1 MKQKN
6 PKVMREA
13 RHFSDVRF
21 TKNKLKELGLLDC
34 NSTME
39 NRIYHLYYENTIEN
53 DIIKRFQRK
62 LAESNAINGQFNVTI
77 EDDDKIRTASQ
88 FSSKLSIK

>member
-1 MKQKN
+1 MPSYRVDITSQASK
-6 PKVMREA
+6 RGYRA
-13 RHFSDVRF
+13 
-21 TKNKLKELGLLDC
+21 

-39 NRIYHLYYENTIEN
+39 NRIYHMYYENTIEN
-53 DIIKRFQRK
+53 DIVKRFQRK
-62 LAESNAINGQFNVTI
+62 LAESNAINGNFQVTI

>member
-1 MKQKN
+1 MPSYRVDIIFQSS
-6 PKVMREA
+6 RRGYRA
-13 RHFSDVRF
+13 
-21 TKNKLKELGLLDC
+21 

-39 NRIYHLYYENTIEN
+39 NRVYHMYYSNTIEN

-62 LAESNAINGQFNVTI
+62 LAESNAINGNFQVTI

-88 FSSKLSIK
+88 FSSKIAIK